1 MDNESARITDQ
12 NRRSWNA
19 AVRAHESHRGGL
31 AGFLRGGGSTLFP
44 EEIKLL
50 GEVSGKTVAHL
61 MCNAGGDSLSLASLG
76 ASVVGVDLSD
86 EAIRRAEELSG
97 ESGIRARF
105 ERAEIYEWLESA
117 ASEGRRFEVV
127 FASYGVV
134 CWLHDLDS
142 WAEGIASI
150 LRDGGRFVLVEFHPF
165 AAMLDSEWNLARNYL
180 SGGAERDAGGVGDYV
195 GASGGGLVPSGFVEG
210 VGDFEN
216 PEACHLFRW
225 GLGDVV
231 TSLARAGLKIE
242 VLEEYPYSNGEK
254 NFSGMRETPGRRML
268 PPEGFPS
275 APLMYGIS
283 AAKTRGAK
291 NHSSEW

>member
-12 NRRSWNA
+12 NRRSWNV

-31 AGFLRGGGSTLFP
+31 AGFLRSGGITLFP
-44 EEIKLL
+44 EEIELL
-50 GEVSGKTVAHL
+50 GDVSGKTVAHL

-86 EAIRRAEELSG
+86 EAIRRAEKLSD

-105 ERAEIYEWLESA
+105 ERAEIYEWMENA
-117 ASEGRRFEVV
+117 AFEDRRFEVV

-134 CWLHDLDS
+134 CWLRDLDS
-142 WAEGIASI
+142 WAEGIASV
-150 LRDGGRFVLVEFHPF
+150 LEGGGRFVLVEFHPF
-165 AAMLDSEWNLARNYL
+165 AAMLDWEWNLTRDYL
-180 SGGAERDAGGVGDYV
+180 SDGAERDAGGVGDYV

-216 PEACHLFRW
+216 PEECHLFRW
-225 GLGDVV
+225 GLGNVV
-231 TSLARAGLKIE
+231 TSLARAGMKVE
-242 VLEEYPYSNGEK
+242 VLDEYPYSNGEK

-268 PPEGFPS
+268 PPEGSPS
-275 APLMYGIS
+275 VPLMYGVS
-283 AAKTRGAK
+283 AVRTRSAE
-291 NHSSEW
+291 NHSFE